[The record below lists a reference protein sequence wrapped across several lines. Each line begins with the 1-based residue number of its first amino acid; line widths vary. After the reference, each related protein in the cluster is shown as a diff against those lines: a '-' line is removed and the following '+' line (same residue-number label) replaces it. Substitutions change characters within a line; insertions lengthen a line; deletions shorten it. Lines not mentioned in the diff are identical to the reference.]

1 MIQRKLTKASRLV
14 NIDRLTNVNAGS
26 IKGGK
31 GSSQDSIFV
40 DVPKIEI
47 PKIEIRF

>member
-1 MIQRKLTKASRLV
+1 MKKRKLTKASRLV

-31 GSSQDSIFV
+31 GSPQDSIFV
-40 DVPKIEI
+40 DVPKIDIPEI
-47 PKIEIRF
+47 VIRV